1 MTGID
6 TNVLV
11 RFIVRDDPSQTRRAD
26 NLLDNLTHENP
37 GFVSSVALAE
47 IVWVLQSNY
56 GMPKNELVL
65 CIERL
70 LQSRSLLLENEP
82 AVRQALNIFTYS
94 NADFADCHIER
105 TCSSAGCR
113 RTVSID
119 KDAAKSAGMTLI

>member
-11 RFIVRDDPSQTRRAD
+11 RFIVRDDPSQTPRAD

-37 GFVSSVALAE
+37 GFISSVVLAE

-82 AVRQALNIFTYS
+82 VVRQALDVFSNS

-105 TCSSAGCR
+105 TCSCAGCS
-113 RTVSID
+113 RTVTFD
-119 KDAAKSAGMTLI
+119 KLAAGSAGMALI